1 MQGEGMTENTF
12 HYENLRRRSRY
23 GAVFAIMLLAFLA
36 MIMIN
41 INTGTVDISAARIGK
56 IIFAGGEEG
65 TEYHIIWLIRMP
77 RVLMAAILGGAL
89 SLSGFLLQTGVCRFA
104 DIGGVCTAGFEA
116 PSKYAVASGRR
127 DYDLLYLLGGY
138 GFYCDVCRG
147 FGYCESAGVVYG
159 KFFRDELGECEGWR
173 ADHRGCVSSYLPAV

>member
-89 SLSGFLLQTGVCRFA
+89 SLSGFLLQTFFHNPVAGPFILGISSGAKMVVALVMIFPLSS
-104 DIGGVCTAGFEA
+104 IGGMSSFEL
-116 PSKYAVASGRR
+116 VERR
-127 DYDLLYLLGGY
+127 LQ
-138 GFYCDVCRG
+138 VR
-147 FGYCESAGVVYG
+147 
-159 KFFRDELGECEGWR
+159 
-173 ADHRGCVSSYLPAV
+173 